1 MSIKEPRS
9 RRHGASDLPGGSGAD
24 RSFPDDIAAVR
35 TYRYLRL
42 GMVVVTIALIASVW
56 RQRTESGCYQGSISA
71 YFYTP
76 ARPVFVAGMVAIGV
90 MLIVLKGNTILED
103 VLLDVAGMLAP
114 IVALVPT
121 GFEPVCVP
129 GLPFDHGDG
138 TLTTGIRSEV
148 QNNLWAYLVAAS
160 AALLIAFAIFLRD
173 TWRTRQDPPGST
185 VARVGLLATTAVVI
199 GIGWWA
205 FTTDRILEW
214 HAWAAIVM
222 FGLLALAS
230 IWNGIALIISDPSTP
245 WPRTRPLRPVRLRLH
260 RDRAPDGGRRRL
272 HQVDPPRPVEPPDP
286 RARTGRDRPV
296 RPRLDHP
303 VDERWNK
310 VLLPTPPS
318 VTPP

>member
-1 MSIKEPRS
+1 MSIKERARAAMVRPTFQEEAAQTGRS
-9 RRHGASDLPGGSGAD
+9 R
-24 RSFPDDIAAVR
+24 DDIAAVR

-103 VLLDVAGMLAP
+103 VLLDIAGMLAP

-160 AALLIAFAIFLRD
+160 AALLIALAIFLRD

-185 VARVGLLATTAVVI
+185 VARVGLLVTTAVVI

-245 WPRTRPLRPVRLRLH
+245 WPRRGRFDRFACAYIATGLLMVAVGVYIKWIRPEPWNH
-260 RDRAPDGGRRRL
+260 RTL
-272 HQVDPPRPVEPPDP
+272 VLELVEI
-286 RARTGRDRPV
+286 ALFALV
-296 RPRLDHP
+296 WIIQSI
-303 VDERWNK
+303 ERWNK